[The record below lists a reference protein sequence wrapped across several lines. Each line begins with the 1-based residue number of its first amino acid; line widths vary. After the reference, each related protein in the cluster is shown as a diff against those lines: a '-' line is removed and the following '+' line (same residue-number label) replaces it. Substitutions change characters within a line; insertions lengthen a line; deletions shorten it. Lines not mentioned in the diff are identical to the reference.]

1 MLRLLPVRAAFLASL
16 LVCSVTPSL
25 AELEDHKHAGGR
37 QSRTGR
43 RNYGH
48 NTSNDMKRFL
58 IEPHYPQRG
67 CCRSRFLVS
76 LDAPTARA

>member
-1 MLRLLPVRAAFLASL
+1 
-16 LVCSVTPSL
+16 
-25 AELEDHKHAGGR
+25 
-37 QSRTGR
+37 
-43 RNYGH
+43 
-48 NTSNDMKRFL
+48 MKRFL